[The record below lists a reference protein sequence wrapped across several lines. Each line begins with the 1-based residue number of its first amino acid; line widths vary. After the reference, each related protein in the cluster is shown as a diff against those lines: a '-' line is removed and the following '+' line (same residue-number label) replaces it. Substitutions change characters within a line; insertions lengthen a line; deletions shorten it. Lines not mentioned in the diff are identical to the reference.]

1 MAERNEP
8 YATIESAWEMET
20 QTLRQTIRIYM
31 PPVKPLY
38 KPRASRA
45 GKVKILS
52 STETPQ
58 EELMDYLNKHTVNRK
73 E

>member
-1 MAERNEP
+1 MAEKNEP

-31 PPVKPLY
+31 QPAKPLY

-45 GKVKILS
+45 GKVKVLS
-52 STETPQ
+52 SNEIPQ
-58 EELMDYLNKHTVNRK
+58 EELMDYLNKHVSTRK